1 MPDPLDFLDTAGLLT
16 DSERLVGK
24 TVREFVTKSVLPEV
38 GMWWE
43 AGEFPAHLIPEMAR
57 MGMFGMNLEG

>member
-24 TVREFVTKSVLPEV
+24 TVREYVNRSVLPEV
-38 GMWWE
+38 GAWWE
-43 AGEFPAHLIPEMAR
+43 AGEFPNHLIPEMAR